1 MNNYGEEMISN
12 EFCSIKEQLN
22 RIEEKIDG
30 KHPVQFLDI
39 KQVSDFTSLSL
50 STIRRAVSIG
60 SLKCSRKLG
69 KLLFKQS
76 DVLKWLD
83 G

>member
-1 MNNYGEEMISN
+1 MENLDAQLYSLA
-12 EFCSIKEQLN
+12 EQLD

-39 KQVSDFTSLSL
+39 KQVGELTSLSL
-50 STIRRAVSIG
+50 STIRRAVSLG
-60 SLKCSRKLG
+60 SLKYSRKLG

>member
-1 MNNYGEEMISN
+1 MENLDAQLYSLA
-12 EFCSIKEQLN
+12 EQLD
-22 RIEEKIDG
+22 RIEEKIHG

-39 KQVSDFTSLSL
+39 KQVGELTSLSL
-50 STIRRAVSIG
+50 STIRRAVSLG